1 MAKVLLETTRITRS
15 WGVTPLWSSVYMR
28 PHINKLFCCFM
39 TSGHSR
45 FRIHRVPLLHIW
57 NFIAK
62 YTLCNI
68 VSAII
73 ELTYL
78 AYISGNF
85 HKIITKVVPDPMF
98 SRSRN
103 TLKYMQYNRMYCNI
117 QPKYNLIYNRHIYS
131 ICTIYAIQLLFSLS
145 RISIDTLFGSWIT
158 HSSYKLWST
167 SHHIA
172 SCTVAANSC

>member
-1 MAKVLLETTRITRS
+1 MIKCVYASAHQQTFLLFYDLRTLKIQN
-15 WGVTPLWSSVYMR
+15 P
-28 PHINKLFCCFM
+28 
-39 TSGHSR
+39 SGAT
-45 FRIHRVPLLHIW
+45 LHIW

-172 SCTVAANSC
+172 SCTVAANS